1 MACASATRCWRNASA
16 SQAELEP
23 SLLLW
28 LLAALL
34 ILVGLAGTLLPLL
47 PGIPLMLIGM
57 LIAAW
62 ADDFT
67 RIGWVTLV
75 VLAALAALSFVVEL
89 VAASLGAKRVGA
101 SRAAIAGAA
110 VGTALG
116 FFLGLPGLILG
127 PFVGALVGEWVAR
140 RDPTRAVHVGIAA
153 WLGFI
158 VGTIAKIA
166 VAFMMLGVFL
176 AAWLID

>member
-1 MACASATRCWRNASA
+1 MDT
-16 SQAELEP
+16 

-34 ILVGLAGTLLPLL
+34 VLVGLAGTLLPFL

-75 VLAALAALSFVVEL
+75 ILALLAAFSFVIEL
-89 VAASLGAKRVGA
+89 VAASLGARRMGA
-101 SRAAIAGAA
+101 SREAVAGAA
-110 VGTALG
+110 LGTALG

-127 PFVGALVGEWVAR
+127 PFIGALAGELLAR
-140 RDPTRAVHVGIAA
+140 RDPARAVKVGIGA

-158 VGTIAKIA
+158 VGTIAKLA

-176 AAWLID
+176 AAWLIG

>member
-1 MACASATRCWRNASA
+1 MMDT
-16 SQAELEP
+16 

-28 LLAALL
+28 LLAGLL
-34 ILVGLAGTLLPLL
+34 MLVGLAGTLLPLL

-75 VLAALAALSFVVEL
+75 ILGVLTAFSFVIEL

-101 SRAAIAGAA
+101 SRAAVVGAA

-127 PFVGALVGEWVAR
+127 PFVGALAGELLAR
-140 RDPTRAVHVGIAA
+140 RDPARAVHVGIGA
-153 WLGFI
+153 WVGFLL
-158 VGTIAKIA
+158 GTIAKLA

>member
-1 MACASATRCWRNASA
+1 MDT
-16 SQAELEP
+16 

-34 ILVGLAGTLLPLL
+34 ILVGLTGTLLPLL
-47 PGIPLMLIGM
+47 PGIPLMLMGM

-62 ADDFT
+62 ADNFA
-67 RIGWVTLV
+67 RIGWVTLT
-75 VLAALAALSFVVEL
+75 VLAVLTALSFVIEL
-89 VAASLGAKRVGA
+89 AAAALGARRVGA

-110 VGTALG
+110 LGTALG
-116 FFLGLPGLILG
+116 FFFGLPGLILG
-127 PFVGALVGEWVAR
+127 PFLGALAGELVAR
-140 RDPTRAVHVGIAA
+140 RDAARAIQVGIGA

-158 VGTIAKIA
+158 VGTVAKLAI
-166 VAFMMLGVFL
+166 AFMMLGVFL